1 LRTAYTIARP
11 RGVGLTK
18 QLTRDWEAYQ
28 REHARLETELFA
40 PFAQNIGET
49 LGSMADQAKIYIDQR
64 RRLQDLIHRVAN
76 EQNKIMRNEAS
87 ALQQTTGQTRRAA
100 VNTTRSALKELRDV
114 IEAVNDDLA
123 HRDLGNL
130 LPHQIEEIRSTYEQR
145 INAVATK
152 NAETLA
158 SVRELLSEITE
169 SLEQNME
176 VSQLDMAEAMET
188 ELQSLREQADT
199 DEELVQLGL
208 AVAVINHEFVAAI
221 KMIRGQ
227 LRQLRSWAQANNDL
241 LPIYQEIRTNFD
253 HLDAHLNLFTPL
265 QRRLYRNRIDI
276 QGKEIAQ
283 YVRALFSVRLDRH
296 HIRFDVTQAF
306 LDSKV
311 HSYPSTIYPVFVNI
325 FDNFIFWLKDL
336 PGERQITLDYAD
348 NTYRIENNG
357 PPVQA
362 RDKEAI
368 FEQGFSRKPG
378 GRGLGLYISR
388 KVLQKEGMKL
398 ELDMR
403 DYVNKGVR
411 FNISW
416 GGNDD

>member
-1 LRTAYTIARP
+1 
-11 RGVGLTK
+11 
-18 QLTRDWEAYQ
+18 
-28 REHARLETELFA
+28 
-40 PFAQNIGET
+40 
-49 LGSMADQAKIYIDQR
+49 
-64 RRLQDLIHRVAN
+64 
-76 EQNKIMRNEAS
+76 
-87 ALQQTTGQTRRAA
+87 
-100 VNTTRSALKELRDV
+100 
-114 IEAVNDDLA
+114 
-123 HRDLGNL
+123 
-130 LPHQIEEIRSTYEQR
+130 
-145 INAVATK
+145 
-152 NAETLA
+152 
-158 SVRELLSEITE
+158 
-169 SLEQNME
+169 
-176 VSQLDMAEAMET
+176 
-188 ELQSLREQADT
+188 
-199 DEELVQLGL
+199 
-208 AVAVINHEFVAAI
+208 
-221 KMIRGQ
+221 
-227 LRQLRSWAQANNDL
+227 
-241 LPIYQEIRTNFD
+241 
-253 HLDAHLNLFTPL
+253 L